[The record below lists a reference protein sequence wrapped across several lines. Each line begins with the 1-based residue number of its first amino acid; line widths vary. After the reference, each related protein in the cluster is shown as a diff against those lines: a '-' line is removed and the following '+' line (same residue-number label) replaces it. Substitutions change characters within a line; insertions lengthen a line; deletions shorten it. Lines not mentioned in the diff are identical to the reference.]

1 VSKEFDFKAAR
12 QRIEELKLMYRRL
25 SHTQD
30 KDGDWDWWIM
40 AEIDELEYEIEMAL
54 KESISNVVRPMVA
67 AWVR

>member
-1 VSKEFDFKAAR
+1 MSKEFDFKAAR

-30 KDGDWDWWIM
+30 KDGTWDWLIM
-40 AEIDELEYEIEMAL
+40 AQIEELEYEIEMAL

-67 AWVR
+67 AWAR